1 MKRLFVC
8 LIAFMMTLSLAA
20 CGGGTEPVQGTETS
34 APPAEET
41 QSAESEPA
49 MSTEPEIEEPAE
61 TVVYTLDTVPK
72 PTMGGQAGEDIG
84 EDYAEYVSRNA
95 SYQSLTDYEALL
107 TDEGFTVEVTKLRS
121 DLYRSV
127 ATNANARIDIT
138 FETADWDLTDP
149 EALADGAAGL
159 DTSVFAVYITV
170 EEVEDPAASD
180 RPENME
186 ALIPALPEGSWS
198 SSDFDN
204 DGWYFHH
211 VYCSQLTV
219 EDVEA
224 YVQTLQNGG
233 YDKNVVIGPS
243 GADGEIYRFEGYG
256 HGSPLTMVTVT
267 VTETGQETAPLYTT
281 VSVAVQRG

>member
-1 MKRLFVC
+1 MKKLLIC
-8 LIAFMMTLSLAA
+8 LLAFMMTLPLTA

-34 APPAEET
+34 APPVEEAKPT
-41 QSAESEPA
+41 ESAPA
-49 MSTEPEIEEPAE
+49 VSTEPKIEEPAE
-61 TVVYTLDTVPK
+61 VVVYTLDTVPK

-84 EDYAEYVSRNA
+84 EDYAEYISRNA

-107 TDEGFTVEVTKLRS
+107 TDEGFTVEVTKLRP

-149 EALADGAAGL
+149 EALANGAAGR

-170 EEVEDPAASD
+170 EEVEAPAASD

-186 ALIPALPEGSWS
+186 ALIPALPDGSWD

-204 DGWYFHH
+204 DRWYFHH
-211 VYCSQLTV
+211 MYCSQLTM

-224 YVQTLQNGG
+224 YVQTLQDSG
-233 YDKNVVIGPS
+233 YDKAVAIGPS
-243 GADGEIYRFEGYG
+243 GEAGEIYRFEGYS
-256 HGSPLTMVTVT
+256 HDSPLTMVTVT